1 MIVKVK
7 MIRNLIPSLTLEV
20 ILMNQKLR
28 KRRRRRILRKR
39 KELRKKSKGRRVK
52 RRRNQSIR
60 REEMNQIVSQIQA
73 ILMNIIAKT
82 KKKKESKEIIEVMI
96 RAEKLRN
103 LGKFGKNREEMI
115 FPLYRIKRN
124 LRRTR

>member
-20 ILMNQKLR
+20 ILMNHKLR
-28 KRRRRRILRKR
+28 KRRRRILRKR

-73 ILMNIIAKT
+73 ILMNIIVKT

>member
-28 KRRRRRILRKR
+28 KRRRRILRKR

-60 REEMNQIVSQIQA
+60 REEMNQIVSQIQT